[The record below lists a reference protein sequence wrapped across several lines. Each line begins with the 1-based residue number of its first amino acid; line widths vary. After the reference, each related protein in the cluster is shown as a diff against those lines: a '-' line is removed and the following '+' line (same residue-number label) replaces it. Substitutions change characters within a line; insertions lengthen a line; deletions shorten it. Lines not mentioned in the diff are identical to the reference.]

1 LAKAPDKSN
10 RPLKTGFYSVF
21 YTIVSNGAIVLC
33 FIPFLFLFWKNM
45 RMVRTW
51 WVLGIY
57 WLLNG
62 LDNLMEI
69 WFATRTEGSHA
80 LVRQLSVCYSLVETP
95 LLLLTFA
102 LARQGRSRKGLLLV
116 LVLFMVGESI
126 LLRLRGNGYLGLI
139 VGSGLGIII
148 LYSLMG
154 LLDYVKNME
163 HTRFE
168 NSMVYIYAAL
178 LFSYGSTLIIYIFT
192 HYHGAVGTNSHD
204 MDSFLLYYVSLL
216 LSAAITC
223 AGLWSYGIRRSRPR
237 PWSAS
242 SGYSSSSS

>member
-1 LAKAPDKSN
+1 
-10 RPLKTGFYSVF
+10 LKTGFYSVF
-21 YTIVSNGAIVLC
+21 YAIVSSGAIVLC
-33 FIPFLFLFWKNM
+33 FIPFLFLSWKNI
-45 RMVRTW
+45 RKVRAW

-62 LDNLMEI
+62 LDNLLEV
-69 WFATRTEGSHA
+69 WFATRSEGSHV
-80 LVRQLSVCYSLVETP
+80 LVRQLSFCYCLVETP

-102 LARQGRSRKGLLLV
+102 LARQGRGRKGLLLL
-116 LVLFMVGESI
+116 LVLFMTGESI
-126 LLRLRGNGYLGLI
+126 LLRLRGNSSLGLI
-139 VGSGLGIII
+139 IGSGLGIII

-168 NSMVYIYAAL
+168 NSMVYVYAAL
-178 LFSYGSTLIIYIFT
+178 LFSYGSMLIIYIFA
-192 HYHGAVGTNSHD
+192 HYHHAAGTNSHD
-204 MDSFLLYYVSLL
+204 ADSFLLYYVSLL

-223 AGLWSYGIRRSRPR
+223 AGLWSYGIRRSHPG

>member
-1 LAKAPDKSN
+1 ML
-10 RPLKTGFYSVF
+10 

-33 FIPFLFLFWKNM
+33 FIPFLFLSWKNM
-45 RMVRTW
+45 RKVRTW

-62 LDNLMEI
+62 LDNVVEI
-69 WFATRTEGSHA
+69 WFATPTEGSHL
-80 LVRQLSVCYSLVETP
+80 LVRQLSLSYTLLETP
-95 LLLLTFA
+95 LLLLAFA
-102 LARQGRSRKGLLLV
+102 LARQGRGRKGLLIA
-116 LVLFMVGESI
+116 LVLFMTGESI
-126 LLRLRGNGYLGLI
+126 LLRLRGDSSLGLI
-139 VGSGLGIII
+139 IGSGLGIII

-154 LLDYVKNME
+154 LLDYVKKME

-168 NSMVYIYAAL
+168 NSMVYVYAAL
-178 LFSYGSTLIIYIFT
+178 LFSYGSMLIIYVFA
-192 HYHGAVGTNSHD
+192 HYHHAVATNSHD
-204 MDSFLLYYVSLL
+204 MDSFLLYYISLL

-223 AGLWSYGIRRSRPR
+223 AGLWSYGIRRSRPH